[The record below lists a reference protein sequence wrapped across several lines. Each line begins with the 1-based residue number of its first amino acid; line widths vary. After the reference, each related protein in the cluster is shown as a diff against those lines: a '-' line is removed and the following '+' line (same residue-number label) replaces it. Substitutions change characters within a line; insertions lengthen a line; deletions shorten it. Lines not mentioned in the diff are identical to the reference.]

1 MDPILFC
8 LLKDISLFPHCQFFP
23 LFWVIPVDIQISPI
37 QNKTEQKR
45 NKTQQSAWL
54 RLPGQS
60 LLHFLTYHYA
70 NILWNISLY
79 FTFSTYAPLLRPLH
93 SGFCLCHSSEGL
105 TKVTK
110 DLCVTK
116 SNGQFSVHMFFH
128 PAGAFDTIVSLW
140 KILFTFGFHVSLLF
154 CLSSYI
160 LGLLLNLLWG
170 FFSTSWP
177 LNVGGLRAQVFK
189 TLLLLSISPKWFYLI
204 THILQIHISTQ
215 KDSSVYPTV

>member
-45 NKTQQSAWL
+45 NKTTTCLTLSPRTVTTPFPYLPLRQHSLKYFSILHIL
-54 RLPGQS
+54 RLRSSLETTPFRFLSLPLFRGTYQS
-60 LLHFLTYHYA
+60 HQ
-70 NILWNISLY
+70 
-79 FTFSTYAPLLRPLH
+79 RPLCYQIQWPILSSH
-93 SGFCLCHSSEGL
+93 VFSPSRSIWYNCLSL
-105 TKVTK
+105 K
-110 DLCVTK
+110 DFIHFWL
-116 SNGQFSVHMFFH
+116 SRFS
-128 PAGAFDTIVSLW
+128 
-140 KILFTFGFHVSLLF
+140 SLLF
-154 CLSSYI
+154 VFLRPGSPPQS
-160 LGLLLNLLWG
+160 
-170 FFSTSWP
+170 P
-177 LNVGGLRAQVFK
+177 LRVLFNFMATKCWRAQGSVFK